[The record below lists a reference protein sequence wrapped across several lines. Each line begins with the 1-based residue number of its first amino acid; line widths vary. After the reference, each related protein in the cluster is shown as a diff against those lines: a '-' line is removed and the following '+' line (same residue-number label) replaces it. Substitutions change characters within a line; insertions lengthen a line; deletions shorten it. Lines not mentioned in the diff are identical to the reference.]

1 MNEQDLKIGEA
12 GDVYVVTAVGRANFE
27 YAVPIREL
35 VNSNEGRRTIRVDLK
50 ECTAMDSTFMGVL
63 SMGGLKAADN
73 GSSFEIYNAS
83 EALKR
88 CLADLGVDELFV
100 FRDGSPGVIDGAGSL
115 PGKADMLATAETV
128 EEAHRKLVE
137 ADSANAGRF
146 NAVIDLA
153 AADVERLKSQN
164 NDK

>member
-1 MNEQDLKIGEA
+1 MNEQDLKIGES

-73 GSSFEIYNAS
+73 GSAFEIYNAS
-83 EALKR
+83 AALRR
-88 CLADLGVDELFV
+88 CLADLGVDELFT
-100 FRDGSPGVIDGAGSL
+100 FCEGSPGTVTESAGCSR
-115 PGKADMLATAETV
+115 GADMLATAETV

-137 ADSANAGRF
+137 ADSANESRF
-146 NAVIDLA
+146 RAVIDLA
-153 AADVERLKSQN
+153 AADVEKLKQKK
-164 NDK
+164 DE

>member
-1 MNEQDLKIGEA
+1 MNEQDLKIGES

-50 ECTAMDSTFMGVL
+50 DCTAMDSTFMGVL

-73 GSSFEIYNAS
+73 GSAFEIYNAS

-88 CLADLGVDELFV
+88 NLSDLGVDELFA
-100 FRDGSPGVIDGAGSL
+100 FREGSPGAVTGS
-115 PGKADMLATAETV
+115 ADAPKNADLLTTAETV

-137 ADSANAGRF
+137 ADGANESRF
-146 NAVIDLA
+146 RAVIDLA
-153 AADVERLKSQN
+153 AADVEKLKQQQN
-164 NDK
+164 K

>member
-1 MNEQDLKIGEA
+1 MNEQDLRIGEA

-73 GSSFEIYNAS
+73 GSAFEIYNAS

-88 CLADLGVDELFV
+88 CLADLGVDELFA
-100 FRDGSPGVIDGAGSL
+100 FREGSPGTVTGPAGTPQSS
-115 PGKADMLATAETV
+115 DMLTTAETV

-137 ADSANAGRF
+137 ADSANEPRF
-146 NAVIDLA
+146 RAVIDLA
-153 AADVERLKSQN
+153 AADVEKLKQKK
-164 NDK
+164 DE

>member
-1 MNEQDLKIGEA
+1 MNEKDLKIGES

-50 ECTAMDSTFMGVL
+50 DCTAMDSTFMGVL

-73 GSSFEIYNAS
+73 GSAFEIYNAS

-88 CLADLGVDELFV
+88 NLSDLGVDELFA
-100 FRDGSPGVIDGAGSL
+100 FREGSPGAVTGS
-115 PGKADMLATAETV
+115 ADAPKNADLLTTAETV

-137 ADSANAGRF
+137 ADGANESRF
-146 NAVIDLA
+146 RAVIDLA
-153 AADVERLKSQN
+153 AADVEKLKHQQN
-164 NDK
+164 K

>member
-1 MNEQDLKIGEA
+1 MNEKDLKIGES

-83 EALKR
+83 AALKR
-88 CLADLGVDELFV
+88 SLADLGVDELFA
-100 FRDGSPGVIDGAGSL
+100 FCEGSPGTVTESAGSAAK
-115 PGKADMLATAETV
+115 GADMLTTAETV

-137 ADSANAGRF
+137 ADSANESKFR
-146 NAVIDLA
+146 AVIDLA
-153 AADVERLKSQN
+153 AADVEKLKQQ
-164 NDK
+164 KGE

>member
-1 MNEQDLKIGEA
+1 MTEQDLKIGES

-50 ECTAMDSTFMGVL
+50 ACTAMDSTFMGVL

-73 GSSFEIYNAS
+73 GSAFEIYNAS
-83 EALKR
+83 PALR
-88 CLADLGVDELFV
+88 RSLADLGVDELFD
-100 FRDGSPGVIDGAGSL
+100 FCEGSPGTVTESAGS
-115 PGKADMLATAETV
+115 PKGSDMLAAAETV

-137 ADSANAGRF
+137 ADSANESRF
-146 NAVIDLA
+146 RAVIDLA
-153 AADVERLKSQN
+153 AADVEKLKQ
-164 NDK
+164 KKEE

>member
-50 ECTAMDSTFMGVL
+50 DCTAMDSTFMGVL

-73 GSSFEIYNAS
+73 GSAFEIYNAS

-88 CLADLGVDELFV
+88 NLSDLGVDELFA
-100 FRDGSPGVIDGAGSL
+100 FREGSPGAVTGS
-115 PGKADMLATAETV
+115 ADAPKNADLLTTAETV

-137 ADSANAGRF
+137 ADGANESRF
-146 NAVIDLA
+146 RAVIDLA
-153 AADVERLKSQN
+153 AADVEKLKQQQN
-164 NDK
+164 K

>member
-1 MNEQDLKIGEA
+1 MNEQDLRIGEA

-88 CLADLGVDELFV
+88 CLADLGVDELFA
-100 FRDGSPGVIDGAGSL
+100 FREGSPGTVTGSAGTPQNS
-115 PGKADMLATAETV
+115 DMLATAETV

-137 ADSANAGRF
+137 ADSANEPRF
-146 NAVIDLA
+146 RAVIDLA
-153 AADVERLKSQN
+153 AADVEKLKQKK
-164 NDK
+164 DE